1 MTAEWILTDKELSE
15 VLASQGNW
23 KDDIYKVRD
32 AQAKKLLEYL
42 IALPDNECLML
53 TINTISK
60 GAILKYTLES
70 MLKQLEEGQ

>member
-42 IALPDNECLML
+42 IRKTVLGTGWIGTKEF
-53 TINTISK
+53 
-60 GAILKYTLES
+60 ES
-70 MLKQLEEGQ
+70 MLKQLEAK